1 MKYPI
6 LVHEFSFNKIKNGSR
21 KVGVHLLDKKSQQ
34 VKLHDILEMH
44 NRANG
49 EVIECEVKGI
59 AIFDNFKDLVEA
71 LSPQALGYDSEEEVL
86 IRLNR
91 MYSIDLQRELNAVA
105 FFIAPSFVNMRRLD
119 RGDSYRG
126 FKSLL
131 IRQLKNALNKLGV
144 FLSDESVQTS
154 PQACFHG
161 EGSEFS

>member
-59 AIFDNFKDLVEA
+59 AI
-71 LSPQALGYDSEEEVL
+71 L
-86 IRLNR
+86 IILKTWSRPCRL
-91 MYSIDLQRELNAVA
+91 
-105 FFIAPSFVNMRRLD
+105 RRWGMTAKK
-119 RGDSYRG
+119 RS
-126 FKSLL
+126 
-131 IRQLKNALNKLGV
+131 
-144 FLSDESVQTS
+144 
-154 PQACFHG
+154 
-161 EGSEFS
+161 

>member
-1 MKYPI
+1 MA
-6 LVHEFSFNKIKNGSR
+6 E
-21 KVGVHLLDKKSQQ
+21 
-34 VKLHDILEMH
+34 
-44 NRANG
+44 
-49 EVIECEVKGI
+49 
-59 AIFDNFKDLVEA
+59 
-71 LSPQALGYDSEEEVL
+71 
-86 IRLNR
+86 RLNAR
-91 MYSIDLQRELNAVA
+91 DSKSCI
-105 FFIAPSFVNMRRLD
+105 